1 MTEKVY
7 DANANRDEIL
17 FEVIGTTE
25 DGFMKIKFTNTDF
38 NDIIFSIGKV
48 WFDEETDDAILHFE
62 HNIHEG
68 TVPEDKLDDFR
79 QLLGDFILQAI
90 VRGLEKN
97 DLVYGGGVDENRNND
112 TEQSST

>member
-1 MTEKVY
+1 MTDKVY
-7 DANANRDEIL
+7 DANPDRDEIT
-17 FEVIGTTE
+17 FKDCGTTE

-38 NDIIFSIGKV
+38 NDIIFNIGKV
-48 WFDEETDDAILHFE
+48 WFDEEQEGLLHFE

-68 TVPEDKLDDFR
+68 VVPDDKSDEFH

-97 DLVYGGGVDENRNND
+97 DLIYSGGVDENRTDD
-112 TEQSST
+112 TEQPGL